1 MGSSLRYLPTYTTL
15 GMLLL
20 GGGPALGQS
29 VPSGSP
35 SFQERI
41 KEVARAL
48 QNRPAFKDL
57 SEQERID
64 RVEFVVG
71 NTVFILLHELGHVHF
86 SEMHLPVLGREED
99 EADTFATLTLLK
111 IGTSFSQRV
120 LANASQGWFLNE
132 RRDEQTR
139 ATPLY
144 YDEHDLSPQRAYW
157 IVCLMVGSDPMKFKK
172 LADEAKMP
180 ESRQQ
185 SCKENYTKASRSW
198 DMVLAPYRRSPDQPA
213 TKINISYG
221 DAEGNLEGFART
233 FRAIRILET
242 VAERSASG
250 YVWAAP
256 FTLEMRSCDGPNAGW
271 DDETRTVK
279 ICYQLPF
286 DFAQLY
292 LAYVQAAPPQATVNQ
307 KPKRRRT

>member
-1 MGSSLRYLPTYTTL
+1 MGSSLRLLCVYATL
-15 GMLLL
+15 GILLV
-20 GGGPALGQS
+20 GSGPTFGQS

-41 KEVARAL
+41 REVARAL
-48 QNRPAFKDL
+48 QNQPTLKDL
-57 SEQERID
+57 SEQGRID

-71 NTVFILLHELGHVHF
+71 NTLFILLHELGHVHF
-86 SEMHLPVLGREED
+86 SDMQFPVLGREED
-99 EADTFATLTLLK
+99 EADTFAAITMLK
-111 IGTSFSQRV
+111 IGTSLSQRV
-120 LANASQGWFLNE
+120 LANASQGWFLSE
-132 RRDEQTR
+132 RRDQQTG
-139 ATPLY
+139 AKPLY

-157 IVCLMVGSDPMKFKK
+157 IVCLMVGSDPAKFKK
-172 LADEAKMP
+172 LADDAKMP

-185 SCKENYTKASRSW
+185 SCKANYAKASRSW
-198 DMVLAPYRRSPDQPA
+198 DMVLEPYRRSPDQPE
-213 TKINISYG
+213 TKINVRYG
-221 DAEGNLEGFART
+221 DAEGTFEVFARA
-233 FRAIRILET
+233 FRAMRILET

-250 YVWAAP
+250 YVWSAP
-256 FTLEMRSCDGPNAGW
+256 FTLEMRSCGGPNAGW

-307 KPKRRRT
+307 KPKRK

>member
-1 MGSSLRYLPTYTTL
+1 MGSSPRHLPIYATL
-15 GMLLL
+15 GMLLV
-20 GGGPALGQS
+20 GCGPALGQS
-29 VPSGSP
+29 APSGSP

-48 QNRPAFKDL
+48 QNQPAFKDL
-57 SEQERID
+57 SEQERIE

-120 LANASQGWFLNE
+120 LANASQGWFLSG
-132 RRDEQTR
+132 RRNEQTR

-157 IVCLMVGSDPMKFKK
+157 IVCLMVGSDPVKFKK
-172 LADEAKMP
+172 LADDAKMP
-180 ESRQQ
+180 EPRQQ
-185 SCKENYTKASRSW
+185 SCKRDYTKASRSW
-198 DMVLAPYRRSPDQPA
+198 DMVLAPYRRNPDQPA
-213 TKINISYG
+213 TKISIIYG
-221 DAEGNLEGFART
+221 DADGNFAGFART

-242 VAERSASG
+242 VAERSAST
-250 YVWAAP
+250 YVWSAP

-292 LAYVQAAPPQATVNQ
+292 LAYVQAPPLKATVNQ